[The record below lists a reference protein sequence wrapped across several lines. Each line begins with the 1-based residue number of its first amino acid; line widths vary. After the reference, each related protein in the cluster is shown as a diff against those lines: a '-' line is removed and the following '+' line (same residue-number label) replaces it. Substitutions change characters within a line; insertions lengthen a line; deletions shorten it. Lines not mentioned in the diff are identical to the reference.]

1 MIKLR
6 NIETGK
12 LYQSNMS
19 INMSGATLHDIEN
32 NEDIVVSKK
41 DIRML
46 YEPVGNIIK

>member
-6 NIETGK
+6 NIKTGK

-19 INMSGATLHDIEN
+19 IEVSETTLHDIEN
-32 NEDIVVSKK
+32 NEDIVVSKR

-46 YEPVGNIIK
+46 YEPVGVIIK

>member
-6 NIETGK
+6 NIKTGK

-19 INMSGATLHDIEN
+19 INMSGATLHDVEN
-32 NEDIVVSKK
+32 NIDIVVSKK

>member
-6 NIETGK
+6 NIKTGR

-19 INMSGATLHDIEN
+19 IEVSGATLHDIEN
-32 NEDIVVSKK
+32 DIDIVVSKK

-46 YEPVGNIIK
+46 YEPVGIIIK